1 MLANV
6 RVRLP
11 LVAIFFFVLPTL
23 GLPAEP
29 GEEAGRSKSGS
40 VSLFDTGTRLPAA
53 LPADVRLD
61 EAAWHKLPEDKTGP
75 RFQGDAVLTNGRL
88 AVVLRRGGPGAE
100 VYSVGTKGLSLRA
113 TAAPSPGGPEVRVKS
128 LSIAENTPDAVAV
141 DAQFGAPGGKTL
153 EVRYRLDRGQ
163 VFVRTEARRGVKG
176 LLLAAPC
183 RFLVLP
189 DFFADDIM
197 VDAAEIPV
205 SQAELPSEN
214 FLLHLLPGGQCI
226 VMSVTNSRAE
236 DARITLAD
244 ISGRRT
250 IGSSEIPYGKDGKI
264 WVALLEGP
272 GVWHRHDVAPSDAG
286 KVLPLDW
293 KTPFPAQWRVDWRR
307 TDRLASSWEMVVERP
322 GGDFE
327 KYGLFG
333 SPATIARDR
342 RRWATVLGSFAYP
355 CWVDRSGQGYLQPLT
370 RVLKFEGPALVY
382 PINRVRKTP
391 LEAFT
396 VVDLV
401 RATLGVG
408 PCEYIL
414 DLEGQ
419 TQTMKGRATCATRDA
434 LGAIYAKGQQRQK
447 RAEIE
452 KILGEVLVFVKHI
465 RGRIEDY
472 VAFGHEMLAYLED
485 QKKAH
490 PEWAD
495 FLAEME
501 TLTKAIDAGVQ
512 RRRANIRTPDY
523 VAALTEK
530 FRNTL
535 LDYEGDDALARC
547 KAITEAIVVVGGNQ
561 DELVGECR
569 QAVKIL
575 RQRAGLAMAVDP
587 RAAEVAKEIRR
598 RTQQILRNPTSYEAP
613 RQ

>member
-1 MLANV
+1 MRPSS
-6 RVRLP
+6 RVRMLQ
-11 LVAIFFFVLPTL
+11 VAIFLLALPAL
-23 GLPAEP
+23 GSPAEP
-29 GEEAGRSKSGS
+29 SGEAGRSKGGS
-40 VSLFDTGTRLPAA
+40 VSLFDTRTRLPAT
-53 LPADVRLD
+53 LSADVRPD
-61 EAAWHKLPEDKTGP
+61 ETAWEKVPEDETGHK
-75 RFQGDAVLTNGRL
+75 FQGDAVVVSDRL

-100 VYSVGTKGLSLRA
+100 LYSIGAGGLSMRA
-113 TAAPSPGGPEVRVKS
+113 TAAPSPGGFAVRVES
-128 LSIAENTPDAVAV
+128 LAIVENTPDAVAV
-141 DAQFGAPGGKTL
+141 DAQFSAPGGKTL

-163 VFVRTEARRGVKG
+163 VFVRTEARRGAQG

-189 DFFADDIM
+189 DFFADDIV

-214 FLLHLLPGGQCI
+214 FLLHLLPGGQCA
-226 VMSVTNSRAE
+226 VMTVTNSREE
-236 DARITLAD
+236 DARITLAG
-244 ISGRRT
+244 SNGGRM
-250 IGSSEIPYGKDGKI
+250 IGNSEIPCGKDGKV
-264 WVALLEGP
+264 WVAVIEGP
-272 GVWHRHDVAPSDAG
+272 GVWHEHDVAASDAG
-286 KVLPLDW
+286 KVLRLDW
-293 KTPFPAQWRVDWRR
+293 KTPYPAQWRVDWRR
-307 TDRLASSWEMVVERP
+307 TDRLSSSWEMAAERAS
-322 GGDFE
+322 GNFE

-333 SPATIARDR
+333 SPATIPRDR
-342 RRWATVLGSFAYP
+342 KRWATVLGGFNYP

-370 RVLKFEGPALVY
+370 RVLKFEGPAVVY
-382 PINRVRKTP
+382 PINRVRETP

-419 TQTMKGRATCATRDA
+419 TQTMKGRSTCGTRDA
-434 LGAIYAKGQQRQK
+434 LGAIYAKGQQKQR

-472 VAFGHEMLAYLED
+472 VVFGHEMLKYLEE

-490 PEWAD
+490 PQCAD
-495 FLAEME
+495 FIAEME
-501 TLTKAIDAGVQ
+501 TLTRAIDAGVD
-512 RRRANIRTPDY
+512 RRRANIKTPDY

-575 RQRAGLAMAVDP
+575 RQRAGLAMAADP

-598 RTQQILRNPTSYEAP
+598 RTQKILRNPTSYEAP